1 MSDLSPLI
9 HEKVQIIMTIENGQV
24 TGVCKV
30 RDGELIASMDTF
42 IRLAER
48 AGYQI
53 TALLSGST
61 GRHCRSCCCTDAD
74 GYFRIG
80 YSAPDI
86 SV

>member
-9 HEKVQIIMTIENGQV
+9 HEKVQLIMTIENGQV

-53 TALLSGST
+53 TAPAQEETSDINSNT
-61 GRHCRSCCCTDAD
+61 
-74 GYFRIG
+74 
-80 YSAPDI
+80 YS
-86 SV
+86 

>member
-30 RDGELIASMDTF
+30 RDGELIASMDAF

-53 TALLSGST
+53 TAPAQEET
-61 GRHCRSCCCTDAD
+61 GGINSNTHS
-74 GYFRIG
+74 
-80 YSAPDI
+80 
-86 SV
+86 

>member
-1 MSDLSPLI
+1 MANLSSVSVV
-9 HEKVQIIMTIENGQV
+9 HEKVQIVMIIENGQV

-53 TALLSGST
+53 TAPAQEET
-61 GRHCRSCCCTDAD
+61 GGINSNKHS
-74 GYFRIG
+74 
-80 YSAPDI
+80 
-86 SV
+86 

>member
-1 MSDLSPLI
+1 MANLSSVSVV
-9 HEKVQIIMTIENGQV
+9 HEKVQIVMIIENGQV

-53 TALLSGST
+53 TAPAQEET
-61 GRHCRSCCCTDAD
+61 GGINSNTHS
-74 GYFRIG
+74 
-80 YSAPDI
+80 
-86 SV
+86 

>member
-1 MSDLSPLI
+1 MANLSPVSVVR
-9 HEKVQIIMTIENGQV
+9 EKVQIVMTIENGQV

-53 TALLSGST
+53 TTPAQEET
-61 GRHCRSCCCTDAD
+61 GGINSNTHS
-74 GYFRIG
+74 
-80 YSAPDI
+80 
-86 SV
+86 

>member
-1 MSDLSPLI
+1 
-9 HEKVQIIMTIENGQV
+9 MTIENGQV

-53 TALLSGST
+53 TAPAQEET
-61 GRHCRSCCCTDAD
+61 GGINSNTHS
-74 GYFRIG
+74 
-80 YSAPDI
+80 
-86 SV
+86 

>member
-53 TALLSGST
+53 TAPAQEETSGINSNT
-61 GRHCRSCCCTDAD
+61 HS
-74 GYFRIG
+74 
-80 YSAPDI
+80 
-86 SV
+86 

>member
-1 MSDLSPLI
+1 MANLSPVSVV
-9 HEKVQIIMTIENGQV
+9 HEKVQIVMTIENGQV

-53 TALLSGST
+53 TAPAQEET
-61 GRHCRSCCCTDAD
+61 GGIDSNTHS
-74 GYFRIG
+74 
-80 YSAPDI
+80 
-86 SV
+86 

>member
-1 MSDLSPLI
+1 MSDLSTLI
-9 HEKVQIIMTIENGQV
+9 HEKVQLIMTIENGQV

-53 TALLSGST
+53 TAPAQEETSDINSNT
-61 GRHCRSCCCTDAD
+61 
-74 GYFRIG
+74 
-80 YSAPDI
+80 YS
-86 SV
+86 

>member
-9 HEKVQIIMTIENGQV
+9 HEKVQLIMTIENGKV
-24 TGVCKV
+24 TDVCKV

-53 TALLSGST
+53 TAPAQEET
-61 GRHCRSCCCTDAD
+61 GGINSNTHS
-74 GYFRIG
+74 
-80 YSAPDI
+80 
-86 SV
+86 

>member
-1 MSDLSPLI
+1 MANLSPVSVV
-9 HEKVQIIMTIENGQV
+9 HEKVQIVMTIENGQV

-53 TALLSGST
+53 TAPAQEET
-61 GRHCRSCCCTDAD
+61 GGLTSNTHS
-74 GYFRIG
+74 
-80 YSAPDI
+80 
-86 SV
+86 